1 MRGLPGLAVLVVALV
16 AGGASAEDEWEQVAD
31 GAVTIRVR
39 KRPDIP
45 GGREVW
51 AEGVLDVGIQD
62 IQSVLRDHESFRQW
76 MPYVTESRVLSTGP
90 EGERVTYTRLNLPVI
105 SNRDYVLRVVDEQLL
120 EADGT
125 GAFRQKWSSENQSL
139 PEREGVVRLR
149 HNQGSWVFT
158 PRGEGK
164 AHFVYRFTVEPG
176 GSIPGFLAGFGQK
189 DAVMDTVR
197 AVEKRARK
205 LATERA
211 ASSQAA
217 SGSPSPRPL

>member
-1 MRGLPGLAVLVVALV
+1 MRYVPGLAVLVVALV
-16 AGGASAEDEWEQVAD
+16 AGGASAEDGWDEVSEGD
-31 GAVTIRVR
+31 VTIRVR
-39 KRPDIP
+39 KRTDIP

-90 EGERVTYTRLNLPVI
+90 EGTRVTYTRLNLPVI
-105 SNRDYVLRVVDEQLL
+105 SNRDYVVRVVDEQLL
-120 EADGT
+120 GADGT
-125 GAFRQKWSSENQSL
+125 GQFRQTWTSENGAL
-139 PEREGVVRLR
+139 PEQKGVVRLR

-189 DAVMDTVR
+189 DAVLDTVR

-205 LATERA
+205 TATERT
-211 ASSQAA
+211 ASSQAG
-217 SGSPSPRPL
+217 SGSTPRPL

>member
-1 MRGLPGLAVLVVALV
+1 MRYVPGLAVLVVALV
-16 AGGASAEDEWEQVAD
+16 AGGASAEDGWDQISKGD
-31 GAVTIRVR
+31 VTIRVR
-39 KRPDIP
+39 KRTDIP

-90 EGERVTYTRLNLPVI
+90 EGTRVTYTRLNLPVI
-105 SNRDYVLRVVDEQLL
+105 SNRDYVVRVVDEELL
-120 EADGT
+120 GEDGT
-125 GAFRQKWSSENQSL
+125 GQFRQTWSSENGAL
-139 PEREGVVRLR
+139 PEQKGVVRLR

-189 DAVMDTVR
+189 DAVLDTVR

-205 LATERA
+205 TATERT
-211 ASSQAA
+211 ASSQAG
-217 SGSPSPRPL
+217 SGSTPRPL

>member
-16 AGGASAEDEWEQVAD
+16 AGGASAEDGWEQVAD
-31 GAVTIRVR
+31 GEVTIRVR
-39 KRPDIP
+39 KRADIP
-45 GGREVW
+45 GCREIW
-51 AEGVLDVGIQD
+51 AEGVMNAGIQD

-90 EGERVTYTRLNLPVI
+90 EGARVTYTKLDLPVV
-105 SNRDYVLRVVDEQLL
+105 SNRDYVVRVVDEQLL

-125 GAFRQKWSSENQSL
+125 GTFRQKWTSENQAL
-139 PEREGVVRLR
+139 PEQEGVVRLR
-149 HNQGSWVFT
+149 HNEGSWVFT

-164 AHFVYRFTVEPG
+164 AHFVYRFTVETG

-189 DAVMDTVR
+189 DAVVDTVR

-205 LATERA
+205 LASARVA
-211 ASSQAA
+211 AGQTAT
-217 SGSPSPRPL
+217 GGSPRPM

>member
-1 MRGLPGLAVLVVALV
+1 
-16 AGGASAEDEWEQVAD
+16 
-31 GAVTIRVR
+31 
-39 KRPDIP
+39 
-45 GGREVW
+45 
-51 AEGVLDVGIQD
+51 
-62 IQSVLRDHESFRQW
+62 

-90 EGERVTYTRLNLPVI
+90 EGTRVTYTRLNLPVI
-105 SNRDYVLRVVDEQLL
+105 SNRDYVVRVVDEQLL

-125 GAFRQKWSSENQSL
+125 GQFRQTWTSENGAL
-139 PEREGVVRLR
+139 PEHKGVVRLR

-189 DAVMDTVR
+189 DAVLDTVR

-205 LATERA
+205 VATERT
-211 ASSQAA
+211 ASSQAG
-217 SGSPSPRPL
+217 SGAAPRPL

>member
-16 AGGASAEDEWEQVAD
+16 AGGASAEDGWEQVSQGD
-31 GAVTIRVR
+31 VTIRVR
-39 KRPDIP
+39 KRADLP
-45 GGREVW
+45 GCREIW
-51 AEGVLDVGIQD
+51 AEGVMNVGVQD
-62 IQSVLRDHESFRQW
+62 IQSVLRDHESFRNW

-90 EGERVTYTRLNLPVI
+90 EGTRIAYTKLDLPVI
-105 SNRDYVLRVVDEQLL
+105 SNRDYVVRVVDEQLL

-125 GAFRQKWSSENQSL
+125 GTFRQTWASDNQAL

-149 HNQGSWVFT
+149 RNEGSWVIT

-164 AHFVYRFTVEPG
+164 AHFVYRFTVETG

-205 LATERA
+205 LASERVA
-211 ASSQAA
+211 ASQTAT
-217 SGSPSPRPL
+217 GGSPRPL

>member
-1 MRGLPGLAVLVVALV
+1 MRYVPGLAVLVVALV
-16 AGGASAEDEWEQVAD
+16 AGGASAEDGWEQLSKGD
-31 GAVTIRVR
+31 VTIRVR
-39 KRPDIP
+39 KRADIP

-90 EGERVTYTRLNLPVI
+90 EGTRVTYTRLNLPVI
-105 SNRDYVLRVVDEQLL
+105 SNRDYVVRVVDEQLL
-120 EADGT
+120 GADGT
-125 GAFRQKWSSENQSL
+125 GQFRQTWTSENGAL
-139 PEREGVVRLR
+139 PEQKGVVRLR

-189 DAVMDTVR
+189 DAVLDTVR

-205 LATERA
+205 TATERT
-211 ASSQAA
+211 ASSQAGT
-217 SGSPSPRPL
+217 GSTPRPL

>member
-1 MRGLPGLAVLVVALV
+1 MRYVPGLAVLVVALV
-16 AGGASAEDEWEQVAD
+16 AGGASADDGWDQVSE
-31 GAVTIRVR
+31 GGVTIRVR
-39 KRPDIP
+39 KRTDIP

-51 AEGVLDVGIQD
+51 AEGVLEVGIQD

-90 EGERVTYTRLNLPVI
+90 EGTRVTYTRLNLPVI
-105 SNRDYVLRVVDEQLL
+105 SNRDYVVRVVDEQLV

-125 GAFRQKWSSENQSL
+125 GQFRQTWTSENGAL
-139 PEREGVVRLR
+139 PEQKGVVRLR

-189 DAVMDTVR
+189 DAVLDTVR

-205 LATERA
+205 TATERT
-211 ASSQAA
+211 ASSQAG
-217 SGSPSPRPL
+217 SGSTPRPL

>member
-1 MRGLPGLAVLVVALV
+1 MRSLPGLAVLVVALV
-16 AGGASAEDEWEQVAD
+16 SGGASAEEEWETLSD
-31 GAVTIRVR
+31 GEVKIRVR
-39 KRPDIP
+39 ERSDIP

-51 AEGVLDVGIQD
+51 AEGVLGVGIQD
-62 IQSVLRDHESFRQW
+62 IQSVLRDHESFRHW
-76 MPYVTESRVLSTGP
+76 MPYVTESRVLSVGP
-90 EGERVTYTRLNLPVI
+90 EGTRVTYTRLNLPVI

-125 GAFRQKWSSENQSL
+125 GQFRQKWGSENQAL
-139 PEREGVVRLR
+139 AEREGVVRLR

-176 GSIPGFLAGFGQK
+176 GAIPGFLAGFGQK

-205 LATERA
+205 LASERVA
-211 ASSQAA
+211 ASQTS
-217 SGSPSPRPL
+217 SGAPRPL

>member
-1 MRGLPGLAVLVVALV
+1 MRYVPGLAVLVVALV
-16 AGGASAEDEWEQVAD
+16 AGGASAEDGWEQLSKGD
-31 GAVTIRVR
+31 VTIRVR
-39 KRPDIP
+39 KRADIP

-51 AEGVLDVGIQD
+51 AEGVLEVGIQD

-90 EGERVTYTRLNLPVI
+90 EGTRVTYTRLNLPVI
-105 SNRDYVLRVVDEQLL
+105 SNRDYVVRVVDEQLL
-120 EADGT
+120 GADGT
-125 GAFRQKWSSENQSL
+125 GQFRQTWTSENGAL
-139 PEREGVVRLR
+139 PEQKGVVRLR

-189 DAVMDTVR
+189 DAVLDTVR

-205 LATERA
+205 TATERT
-211 ASSQAA
+211 ASSQAGT
-217 SGSPSPRPL
+217 GSTPRPL

>member
-1 MRGLPGLAVLVVALV
+1 MVALV
-16 AGGASAEDEWEQVAD
+16 AGGASAEDEWEQISD
-31 GAVTIRVR
+31 GDVTIRVR
-39 KRPDIP
+39 KRTDIP

-51 AEGVLDVGIQD
+51 AEGVLDVGLQD
-62 IQSVLRDHESFRQW
+62 IQSVLRDHESFRHW

-90 EGERVTYTRLNLPVI
+90 EGTRVTYTRLDLPVI
-105 SNRDYVLRVVDEQLL
+105 SNRDYVVRVVDEQLL
-120 EADGT
+120 QEDGT
-125 GAFRQKWSSENQSL
+125 GQFRQTWSSENGAL
-139 PEREGVVRLR
+139 PEQKGVVRLR

-189 DAVMDTVR
+189 DAVLDTVR

-205 LATERA
+205 VAAERT

-217 SGSPSPRPL
+217 SKAAPRPL